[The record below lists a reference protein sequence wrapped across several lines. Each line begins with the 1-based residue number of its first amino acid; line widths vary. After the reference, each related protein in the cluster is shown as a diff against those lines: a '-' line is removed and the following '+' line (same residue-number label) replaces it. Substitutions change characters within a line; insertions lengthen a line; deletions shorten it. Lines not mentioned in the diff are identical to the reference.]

1 LRAHGKEATPLSRR
15 RPSDG
20 ELRVADRWLRADEA
34 PRLSQEIP
42 NLKTLR
48 LSVEEWRGGGEIPG
62 STHVRLFVVSTAPAF
77 FLVPCGD
84 PRCKDGGHDIT
95 HEIMSALRSGTTQF
109 QGEYGCGGSV
119 GGGEC
124 SRLLRYTVTAT
135 YG

>member
-1 LRAHGKEATPLSRR
+1 LSRR

-20 ELRVADRWLRADEA
+20 ELRVAERWQRADDA
-34 PRLSQEIP
+34 PRLCDEAP

-48 LSVEEWRGGGEIPG
+48 ITAEEWRGGGGISG
-62 STHVRLFVVSTAPAF
+62 SEHVKIVQVATAPAL
-77 FLVPCGD
+77 FLMPCGD

-95 HEIMSALRSGTTQF
+95 YEVMNMLRSQATRF
-109 QGEYGCGGSV
+109 EGEDGCGGSV

-124 SRLLRYTVTAT
+124 ARQLRYVITAT